1 MARDYKYRA
10 NTRKKKPLTT
20 KVIWWKWILIVLL
33 ICLFI
38 SFLVFLANSTP
49 ESPQKTQSTKLTSAP
64 KKNKQTKVIPKH
76 QDKKPDDPQYVFYSI
91 LSEEESVVPDFEIK
105 TRSREELIGKIKAS
119 KYLIQAGSFRE
130 ASEADKLKA
139 RLTLLNYQPRI
150 EKATVKNT
158 QWNRVKLGPFS
169 SPSQVA
175 SIKKRLRQSGIDVI
189 VTEVKR

>member
-10 NTRKKKPLTT
+10 NTRKKKPLAT

-49 ESPQKTQSTKLTSAP
+49 ENPQKTQSTKSTSIP
-64 KKNKQTKVIPKH
+64 KKNKQTKIIPKH

-119 KYLIQAGSFRE
+119 KYLIQAGLF
-130 ASEADKLKA
+130 
-139 RLTLLNYQPRI
+139 
-150 EKATVKNT
+150 
-158 QWNRVKLGPFS
+158 
-169 SPSQVA
+169 
-175 SIKKRLRQSGIDVI
+175 
-189 VTEVKR
+189 